1 MMSIKQQRSADAA
14 LVHEAVRAVT
24 GADATPAEVADLL
37 ERVRARTAVSE
48 LSGVLARTAQAPHP
62 ALARAAQAGENEIRA
77 IDAEFGLL
85 TSAEVAKILGSSS
98 TPSAVRA
105 LASDMRG
112 RGELL
117 ALKRLNRFVYPGF
130 QFDRGRG
137 RVKPCVKPL
146 VALAHASDWDEVDA
160 VLWLCAPST
169 YFDDASRP
177 VDHLDTDPERV
188 LEIARRAW
196 NPGW

>member
-1 MMSIKQQRSADAA
+1 MPIKQQRTADAA
-14 LVHEAVRAVT
+14 LVHEAVRAVA

-37 ERVRARTAVSE
+37 DRVRARTAVSE
-48 LSGVLARTAQAPHP
+48 LSGVLARTTHTPHP
-62 ALARAAQAGENEIRA
+62 ALARGAQAGENAIRA
-77 IDAEFGLL
+77 IETEFGLL

-98 TPSAVRA
+98 TPSAIRA

-130 QFDRGRG
+130 QFDRERG
-137 RVKPCVKPL
+137 RVKPLVKPL
-146 VALAHASDWDEVDA
+146 VALAHTSGWDEIDA
-160 VLWLCAPST
+160 ILWLCSPTT
-169 YFDDASRP
+169 YIADGARP
-177 VDHLDTDPERV
+177 VDLIDTDPERV

>member
-1 MMSIKQQRSADAA
+1 MMSIKQQRTADAA

-37 ERVRARTAVSE
+37 DRVRARTAVSE

-62 ALARAAQAGENEIRA
+62 ALARGAQAGENAIRA
-77 IDAEFGLL
+77 IDTEFGLL

-98 TPSAVRA
+98 TPSAIRA

-137 RVKPCVKPL
+137 RVKPFVKPL
-146 VALAHASDWDEVDA
+146 VALTQASNWDEVDA
-160 VLWLCAPST
+160 VLWLCTPST

-177 VDHLDTDPERV
+177 VDHLDTEPERV
-188 LEIARRAW
+188 MEIARRAW